1 MPTPAKSHGCTWHW
15 LSQQDL
21 SEIAGLVAAEE
32 HFGDATHHHDL
43 NALQAAVA
51 RETVRDT
58 RTGVVLR
65 KPSGTLIAYAWVRL
79 PEQGEPPN
87 RLHLHG
93 GCHPAWRDEGVQD
106 TLLRW
111 QVDRSVEWYRAHGE
125 GRGPLEL
132 VMLASGSNL
141 FLAETLPASGFRAQ
155 KWYHALQRS
164 LGERTF
170 AASVP
175 GITLEQFG
183 PGWSEAVRR
192 LYNSAVS
199 HPADV
204 LDADAWRWGL
214 ESADIRDDWS
224 WVALDGDAPVGWA
237 LNCETNLA
245 GDRAGWTEYLGA
257 QPAWRNRGLFTALLA
272 RSNEAFRAAGLA
284 IAGIGVETDSDQG
297 ARPYEALGYTSI
309 DSMVWYV
316 SHPATDRIEAAK
328 TDEQQMGRT

>member
-21 SEIAGLVAAEE
+21 PEIAGLVAAEE

-51 RETVRDT
+51 RETVRET

-79 PEQGEPPN
+79 PGQGEPAG

-106 TLLRW
+106 TMLRW
-111 QVDRSVEWYRAHGE
+111 QVDRAVEWYRANGVA
-125 GRGPLEL
+125 GSPLEL
-132 VMLASGSNL
+132 VMLASGGNL

-164 LGERTF
+164 LADRPLR
-170 AASVP
+170 ASVV
-175 GITLEQFG
+175 GVTLEPFG
-183 PGWSEAVRR
+183 PQWSEAVRG
-192 LYNSAVS
+192 LYNDAVS

-204 LDADAWRWGL
+204 LDPDAWRWGL
-214 ESADIRDDWS
+214 ASADIRDDWS
-224 WVALDGDAPVGWA
+224 WVALDGDVPVGWV

-257 QPAWRNRGLFTALLA
+257 KPAWRNRGLFTALLA
-272 RSNEAFRAAGLA
+272 RSNAAFSAAGLS

-297 ARPYEALGYTSI
+297 ARPYQELGYTSI

-316 SHPATDRIEAAK
+316 SHPATDTIGAAK
-328 TDEQQMGRT
+328 TDEQQMGRR